1 MSVELPENE
10 RPGYSESD
18 SSSESYRESSNQN
31 NIPYFTRGS
40 KHGGSG
46 SAFWALAL
54 ITVGMVFLFSNLG
67 LLEGLRDYLP
77 FDAFNWWAL
86 FLLIPIFSILRQVPS
101 MFEQSGGRV
110 TSHVRGKLVGLMV
123 LMVVFAA
130 LAFSL
135 DWGKI
140 WPFFI
145 IAAGL
150 GALLEAMTN
159 R

>member
-1 MSVELPENE
+1 MSTELPENE
-10 RPGYSESD
+10 RPGYSESY
-18 SSSESYRESSNQN
+18 SSSESYPESSNN
-31 NIPYFTRGS
+31 DMPYFTRGS
-40 KHGGSG
+40 ERDGNGST
-46 SAFWALAL
+46 FWALAL

-67 LLEGLRDYLP
+67 LLDGLREYLP
-77 FDAFNWWAL
+77 FDTFNWWAL
-86 FLLIPIFSILRQVPS
+86 FLLIPIFSILRQIPS

-110 TSHVRGKLVGLMV
+110 SSHVRGKLVGLMV

-130 LAFSL
+130 LAFGL

-150 GALLEAMTN
+150 GALLEALTN